1 MQADASDDVETML
14 LHEIVNGID
23 RAVGTV
29 FDGQDAVVAKSFLD
43 GLCDAFE
50 VAEPR
55 DVRQLEATSC
65 GKAGIGAFRPL
76 ARDGGQAWQRLVEGG
91 VPCRFQM

>member
-1 MQADASDDVETML
+1 MLHMQTNASDDVETML
-14 LHEIVNGID
+14 LHEIID
-23 RAVGTV
+23 RIDRPIGTV
-29 FDGQDAVVAKSFLD
+29 FDGQDTVVAKSFFD

-76 ARDGGQAWQRLVEGG
+76 AGDGG
-91 VPCRFQM
+91 